1 MEEQFFTEYRTKI
14 TQFMQANPALREK
27 HHITEVQTPA
37 HEILLKQGSAPQG
50 VYILAAGLVK
60 VTRTTAAGQL
70 FTLGVFG
77 PGEVEGDVEA
87 LMHMPYFCT
96 VQTLTAC
103 TFYYISGHQFL
114 QMLSQEQEFNLLM
127 HRSMASKMLNTSL
140 QSSIQSTNRL
150 IYTLLIV
157 LRELSRLN
165 ELQISK
171 PLLTELLGTSQ
182 RNLNRL
188 LGQLEDEQLIY
199 VKGAFVSQMD
209 RKGIEKRIETYD
221 FEIQ

>member
-1 MEEQFFTEYRTKI
+1 MEEHFYTEYRTRI
-14 TQFMQANPALREK
+14 TSFLQTNGTLLAHYQIK
-27 HHITEVQTPA
+27 EVQLKA
-37 HEILLKQGSAPQG
+37 EDILLKQGTAPKG
-50 VYILAAGLVK
+50 VYILASGLVK
-60 VTRTTAAGQL
+60 VTRTTAAGQV

-87 LMHMPYFCT
+87 LMHMPHFCT
-96 VQTLTAC
+96 VQALTAC
-103 TFYYISGHQFL
+103 RLYHLTSEVFL
-114 QMLSQEQEFNLLM
+114 EMLAQEQEFNLLM

-140 QSSIQSTNRL
+140 QSSIQNTNRL
-150 IYTLLIV
+150 YFTLLIV

-188 LGQLEDEQLIY
+188 LRQLEEENLIQ
-199 VKGAFVSQMD
+199 VKGTLVTHLD
-209 RKGIEKRIETYD
+209 RLRIEKRIETYD
-221 FEIQ
+221 FEVQ

>member
-1 MEEQFFTEYRTKI
+1 MEEHFYTEYRTKI
-14 TQFMQANPALREK
+14 TSFLHGNGALLAQYQIR
-27 HHITEVQTPA
+27 EVQLA
-37 HEILLKQGSAPQG
+37 AQDVLLKQGTAPKG
-50 VYILAAGLVK
+50 VYILTSGLVK
-60 VTRTTAAGQL
+60 VTRTTAAGQV

-87 LMHMPYFCT
+87 LMHMPHFCT
-96 VQTLTAC
+96 VQALTAC
-103 TFYYISGHQFL
+103 RFYHINSDVFL
-114 QMLSQEQEFNLLM
+114 KMLAREEEFNLLM

-140 QSSIQSTNRL
+140 QSSIQNTNRL
-150 IYTLLIV
+150 YFTLLIV

-188 LGQLEDEQLIY
+188 LRQLEEENLIQ
-199 VKGAFVSQMD
+199 VKGTLVASID
-209 RKGIEKRIETYD
+209 RQKIEKRIETYD
-221 FEIQ
+221 FEI

>member
-1 MEEQFFTEYRTKI
+1 MEEHFYTEYRTK
-14 TQFMQANPALREK
+14 TSVFLQTNAALLERYHLK
-27 HHITEVQTPA
+27 EVQIQTQ
-37 HEILLKQGSAPQG
+37 EILLKQGTAPKG
-50 VYILAAGLVK
+50 VYILTSGLVK

-87 LMHMPYFCT
+87 LMQMPYFCT
-96 VQTLTAC
+96 VQTLTPC
-103 TFYYISGHQFL
+103 RFYHLSSERFL
-114 QMLSQEQEFNLLM
+114 ELLAREQEFNLLM

-150 IYTLLIV
+150 YYTLLIV

-171 PLLTELLGTSQ
+171 PLLTELLGTSS

-188 LGQLEDEQLIY
+188 LRQLEEESLLQ
-199 VKGAFVSQMD
+199 VKGSLVVQTD
-209 RKGIEKRIETYD
+209 RKEIEKRIETYD
-221 FEIQ
+221 FEIH

>member
-1 MEEQFFTEYRTKI
+1 MEEQFFTEYRTRI
-14 TQFMQANPALREK
+14 AQFMQAHAALRDQYQ
-27 HHITEVQTPA
+27 ITEVQLPA
-37 HEILLKQGSAPQG
+37 QRALLTQGTAPTG
-50 VYILAAGLVK
+50 VYILASGLVK
-60 VTRTTAAGQL
+60 VTRTTAAGQQ

-87 LMHMPYFCT
+87 ILHMPHFCT
-96 VQTLTAC
+96 VHTLTAC
-103 TFYYISGHQFL
+103 TFYYLSAARFL
-114 QMLSQEQEFNLLM
+114 QMLGQEREFNLLM

-171 PLLTELLGTSQ
+171 PLLTELLGTSP

-188 LGQLEDEQLIY
+188 LGQLEDEQLIQ
-199 VKGAFVSQMD
+199 VKGTLVAHMN

>member
-1 MEEQFFTEYRTKI
+1 MEEHFYTEYRTKI
-14 TQFMQANPALREK
+14 TSFLQTNGALLARYQIREVSLAAQE
-27 HHITEVQTPA
+27 TLLQQGTPP
-37 HEILLKQGSAPQG
+37 KG
-50 VYILAAGLVK
+50 VYILASGLVK
-60 VTRTTAAGQL
+60 VTRTTAAGQQ

-87 LMHMPYFCT
+87 LMHMPHFCT
-96 VQTLTAC
+96 VQALTAC
-103 TFYYISGHQFL
+103 RFFHISSERFL
-114 QMLSQEQEFNLLM
+114 QMLAQEQEFNLLM
-127 HRSMASKMLNTSL
+127 HRSIASKMLNTSL
-140 QSSIQSTNRL
+140 QSSIQNTNRL
-150 IYTLLIV
+150 YYTLLIV

-188 LGQLEDEQLIY
+188 LGQLEEENL
-199 VKGAFVSQMD
+199 VKMKGTLVAQMN
-209 RKGIEKRIETYD
+209 RPGIEKRIETYD